1 MTQPLNEN
9 QLFMSTVTRVNCNL
23 KCYMIV
29 VLLKKKKRGGGRGGE
44 TRECGEKP
52 VEQGLETTKKWY

>member
-9 QLFMSTVTRVNCNL
+9 QLFMSTVTRVNYNL

-29 VLLKKKKRGGGRGGE
+29 VLLKKKKGGGGRGGGKPE
-44 TRECGEKP
+44 NVEKN
-52 VEQGLETTKKWY
+52 QWSKD

>member
-1 MTQPLNEN
+1 
-9 QLFMSTVTRVNCNL
+9 MSTVTRVNCNL

-29 VLLKKKKRGGGRGGE
+29 VLLKKKRGGGRGGE

>member
-29 VLLKKKKRGGGRGGE
+29 VLLKKKGEGEGGE

>member
-29 VLLKKKKRGGGRGGE
+29 VLLKKKRGGGGGGKPE
-44 TRECGEKP
+44 NVEKN
-52 VEQGLETTKKWY
+52 QWSKD

>member
-1 MTQPLNEN
+1 MKINFLCPLL
-9 QLFMSTVTRVNCNL
+9 QGWTVIWSVTWLQFC
-23 KCYMIV
+23 
-29 VLLKKKKRGGGRGGE
+29 KKKGEGEGGE

>member
-23 KCYMIV
+23 ECYMIE
-29 VLLKKKKRGGGRGGE
+29 KKRGGGGGE
-44 TRECGEKP
+44 TRECGKKP

>member
-9 QLFMSTVTRVNCNL
+9 QLFMSTVTRVNYNL

-29 VLLKKKKRGGGRGGE
+29 VLLKKRGGGGGGNQRMWRKTSGAR
-44 TRECGEKP
+44 TRNH
-52 VEQGLETTKKWY
+52 